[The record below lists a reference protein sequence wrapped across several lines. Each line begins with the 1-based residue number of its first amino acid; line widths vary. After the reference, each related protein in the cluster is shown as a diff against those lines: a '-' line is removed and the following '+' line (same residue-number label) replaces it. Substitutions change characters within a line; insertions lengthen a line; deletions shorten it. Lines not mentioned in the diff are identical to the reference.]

1 MKKIKRS
8 EAVKEIGRRGSLKDI
23 LNNERG
29 DIGVKE
35 IAITVAVIVILG
47 FVIAAFKDKMPTFVQ
62 DIWNMFKEKIDAIK

>member
-47 FVIAAFKDKMPTFVQ
+47 FVINAFEKQMPTFVQ
-62 DIWNMFKEKIDAIK
+62 DIWTMLKEKISSIG